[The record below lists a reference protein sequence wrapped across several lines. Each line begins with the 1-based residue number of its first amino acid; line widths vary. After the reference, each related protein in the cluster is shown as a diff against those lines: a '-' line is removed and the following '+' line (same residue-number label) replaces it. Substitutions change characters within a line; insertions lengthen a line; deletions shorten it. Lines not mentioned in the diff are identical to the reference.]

1 MAKLTGIAVDIEQS
15 LNMTVVNHVG
25 HAIRAD
31 EEHVIYK
38 EVAGDFLHIDKC
50 CGATCTYTVGDGI
63 GVALITIEGGK
74 GVVGAELL

>member
-38 EVAGDFLHIDKC
+38 EVAGDFLNIDKR
-50 CGATCTYTVGDGI
+50 CGATGTDTVGDGT
-63 GVALITIEGGK
+63 GMALFTI
-74 GVVGAELL
+74 